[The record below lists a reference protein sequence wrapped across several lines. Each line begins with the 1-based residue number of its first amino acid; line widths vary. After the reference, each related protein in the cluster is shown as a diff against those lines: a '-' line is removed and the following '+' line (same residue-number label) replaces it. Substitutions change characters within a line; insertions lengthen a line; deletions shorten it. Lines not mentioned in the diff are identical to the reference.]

1 MPARDGTAHRPRRCD
16 RGSQRVLGQIRSQ
29 LEYRPIMDLLNDLS
43 NQMDIV
49 QEATSTAFEVI
60 GDRYLLIS
68 AVPT

>member
-1 MPARDGTAHRPRRCD
+1 M
-16 RGSQRVLGQIRSQ
+16 LGQIRSQ
-29 LEYRPIMDLLNDLS
+29 LEYRPIMDLLNDLP

-60 GDRYLLIS
+60 GDRYLPIS

>member
-1 MPARDGTAHRPRRCD
+1 M
-16 RGSQRVLGQIRSQ
+16 LGQIRSQ

-49 QEATSTAFEVI
+49 QATSTAFEVI

>member
-1 MPARDGTAHRPRRCD
+1 M
-16 RGSQRVLGQIRSQ
+16 LGQIRSQ